1 MGFDL
6 HVIKDGGARQSE
18 ARRAVSV
25 GDAGRQRRRSTRIG
39 CRRFPS
45 QPVQAR
51 AYTACMAMNAVVPL
65 PKLIEASGR
74 GDHGSFSQLYE
85 RTHLHLFGI
94 AIRLL
99 RSEQQAEDAVQ
110 DAFVKVWNRADS
122 YRAVDAQ
129 HEGHALAWLTS
140 IVRNRALDVLR
151 SRSRDIEDV
160 RPGVADDDGDEGDAA
175 HGDGAADALDL
186 YAKATQALHVDGCMG
201 LLDASQRQCLAL
213 TYFQGLSNSE
223 VADHLGAP
231 LGSVKAW
238 IRRGLAR
245 LKDCLATQ
253 GVMA

>member
-1 MGFDL
+1 MTP
-6 HVIKDGGARQSE
+6 
-18 ARRAVSV
+18 
-25 GDAGRQRRRSTRIG
+25 RRRTRN
-39 CRRFPS
+39 
-45 QPVQAR
+45 
-51 AYTACMAMNAVVPL
+51 YTEFMAATDVPL
-65 PKLIEASGR
+65 PSLIEASAR
-74 GDHGSFSQLYE
+74 GDHTSFAQLYE

-110 DAFVKVWNRADS
+110 DAFVKVWNRAGS
-122 YRAVDAQ
+122 YHAEQAA

-140 IVRNRALDVLR
+140 IVRNRALDMLRAR
-151 SRSRDIEDV
+151 SRNIEDI
-160 RPGVADDDGDEGDAA
+160 RPGATIDDEDDDDEGPATQ
-175 HGDGAADALDL
+175 GAADALEL

-213 TYFQGLSNSE
+213 TYFQGLSNTE

-238 IRRGLAR
+238 IRRGLLR

>member
-1 MGFDL
+1 LVTRSAAD
-6 HVIKDGGARQSE
+6 DAARESD
-18 ARRAVSV
+18 ADVFPYRREL
-25 GDAGRQRRRSTRIG
+25 
-39 CRRFPS
+39 PS
-45 QPVQAR
+45 R
-51 AYTACMAMNAVVPL
+51 AYTARMAMNAVPL
-65 PKLIEASGR
+65 PSLIEASGR

-122 YRAVDAQ
+122 YRAEQAAHD
-129 HEGHALAWLTS
+129 GHALAWLTS
-140 IVRNRALDVLR
+140 IVRNRALDMLR
-151 SRSRDIEDV
+151 SRTRDIEDV
-160 RPGVADDDGDEGDAA
+160 RPGAAGGDDDEEGPSAA
-175 HGDGAADALDL
+175 GDGAADALDL

>member
-1 MGFDL
+1 
-6 HVIKDGGARQSE
+6 
-18 ARRAVSV
+18 
-25 GDAGRQRRRSTRIG
+25 
-39 CRRFPS
+39 
-45 QPVQAR
+45 
-51 AYTACMAMNAVVPL
+51 MAMSAVPL
-65 PKLIEASGR
+65 PSLIEACGR
-74 GDHGSFSQLYE
+74 RDHGSFSQLYE

-122 YRAVDAQ
+122 YRAADAQ

-140 IVRNRALDVLR
+140 IVRNRALDMLR
-151 SRSRDIEDV
+151 SRTRTRDIEDI
-160 RPGVADDDGDEGDAA
+160 RPGAAADDSDDEGPAA
-175 HGDGAADALDL
+175 EGTADALDL

-213 TYFQGLSNSE
+213 TYFQGLSNTE
-223 VADHLGAP
+223 VAQHLGAP

>member
-1 MGFDL
+1 MTPQSR
-6 HVIKDGGARQSE
+6 AR
-18 ARRAVSV
+18 
-25 GDAGRQRRRSTRIG
+25 T
-39 CRRFPS
+39 
-45 QPVQAR
+45 
-51 AYTACMAMNAVVPL
+51 YTDFMAADVPL
-65 PKLIEASGR
+65 PRLIEASAR

-110 DAFVKVWNRADS
+110 DAFVKVWNRAGS
-122 YRAVDAQ
+122 YHAEQAV

-140 IVRNRALDVLR
+140 IVRNRALDMLRAR
-151 SRSRDIEDV
+151 SRNIEDV
-160 RPGVADDDGDEGDAA
+160 RPGVADDDDDDEGPAA
-175 HGDGAADALDL
+175 EGAADALDL
-186 YAKATQALHVDGCMG
+186 YAKATQALRVDGCMG

-213 TYFQGLSNSE
+213 TYFQGLSNTE

-238 IRRGLAR
+238 IRRGLMR

>member
-1 MGFDL
+1 
-6 HVIKDGGARQSE
+6 
-18 ARRAVSV
+18 
-25 GDAGRQRRRSTRIG
+25 
-39 CRRFPS
+39 
-45 QPVQAR
+45 
-51 AYTACMAMNAVVPL
+51 MAATDVPL
-65 PKLIEASGR
+65 PRLIEAVAH

-85 RTHLHLFGI
+85 RTQAHLFGI

-110 DAFVKVWNRADS
+110 DAFVKVWNRAGS
-122 YRAVDAQ
+122 YRAEQAT

-140 IVRNRALDVLR
+140 IVRNRALDMLR
-151 SRSRDIEDV
+151 SRSRNIEDV
-160 RPGVADDDGDEGDAA
+160 RPGAGADDDEDDDEGPAA
-175 HGDGAADALDL
+175 EGAADALDL

-213 TYFQGLSNSE
+213 TYFQGLSNTE

-238 IRRGLAR
+238 IRRGLVR

>member
-1 MGFDL
+1 LVTQRALDET
-6 HVIKDGGARQSE
+6 ARETDADVFPQ
-18 ARRAVSV
+18 RIPRAEMTPT
-25 GDAGRQRRRSTRIG
+25 RRRT
-39 CRRFPS
+39 
-45 QPVQAR
+45 
-51 AYTACMAMNAVVPL
+51 YTARMAMNAHPL
-65 PKLIEASGR
+65 PSLIEACGR
-74 GDHGSFSQLYE
+74 RDHGSFSQLYE

-122 YRAVDAQ
+122 YRAADAE

-140 IVRNRALDVLR
+140 IVRNRALDMLR
-151 SRSRDIEDV
+151 SRTRDIEDI
-160 RPGVADDDGDEGDAA
+160 RPGAAADDDDDEGPAA
-175 HGDGAADALDL
+175 EGAGDALDL

-213 TYFQGLSNSE
+213 TYFQGLSNTE
-223 VADHLGAP
+223 VAQHLGAP

>member
-1 MGFDL
+1 
-6 HVIKDGGARQSE
+6 
-18 ARRAVSV
+18 
-25 GDAGRQRRRSTRIG
+25 
-39 CRRFPS
+39 
-45 QPVQAR
+45 
-51 AYTACMAMNAVVPL
+51 MAAEVPL
-65 PKLIEASGR
+65 PSLIEASAR

-110 DAFVKVWNRADS
+110 DAFVKVWNRAGS
-122 YRAVDAQ
+122 YHAEQAA

-140 IVRNRALDVLR
+140 IVRNRALDMLRAR
-151 SRSRDIEDV
+151 SRNIEDV
-160 RPGVADDDGDEGDAA
+160 CSGAAADDEDEDEGPAA
-175 HGDGAADALDL
+175 EGAADALDL
-186 YAKATQALHVDGCMG
+186 YAKAAQALHVDGCMG

-213 TYFQGLSNSE
+213 TYFQGLSNTE
-223 VADHLGAP
+223 VAAHLGAP

-238 IRRGLAR
+238 IRRGLGR

>member
-1 MGFDL
+1 LQDVTQEQ
-6 HVIKDGGARQSE
+6 HPR
-18 ARRAVSV
+18 
-25 GDAGRQRRRSTRIG
+25 T
-39 CRRFPS
+39 
-45 QPVQAR
+45 
-51 AYTACMAMNAVVPL
+51 YTESMAADVPL
-65 PKLIEASGR
+65 PSLIEASAR

-110 DAFVKVWNRADS
+110 DAFVKVWNRAGS
-122 YRAVDAQ
+122 YHAEQAV

-140 IVRNRALDVLR
+140 IVRNRALDMLRTR
-151 SRSRDIEDV
+151 SRNIEDI
-160 RPGVADDDGDEGDAA
+160 RPGAAAGVDDDEGDAA
-175 HGDGAADALDL
+175 PADGAADALDL

-213 TYFQGLSNSE
+213 TYFQGLSNTE

>member
-1 MGFDL
+1 M
-6 HVIKDGGARQSE
+6 A
-18 ARRAVSV
+18 A
-25 GDAGRQRRRSTRIG
+25 DASL
-39 CRRFPS
+39 PS
-45 QPVQAR
+45 
-51 AYTACMAMNAVVPL
+51 
-65 PKLIEASGR
+65 LIEASAR

-110 DAFVKVWNRADS
+110 DAFVKVWNRAGS
-122 YRAVDAQ
+122 YHAEQAV

-140 IVRNRALDVLR
+140 IVRNRALDMLRAR
-151 SRSRDIEDV
+151 SRNIEDV
-160 RPGVADDDGDEGDAA
+160 RPGVADDDDDDEGPATE
-175 HGDGAADALDL
+175 GAADAIDL
-186 YAKATQALHVDGCMG
+186 YAKATQALRVDGCMG

-213 TYFQGLSNSE
+213 TYFQGLSNTE

-238 IRRGLAR
+238 IRRGLMR

>member
-1 MGFDL
+1 M
-6 HVIKDGGARQSE
+6 
-18 ARRAVSV
+18 AVAV
-25 GDAGRQRRRSTRIG
+25 LL
-39 CRRFPS
+39 PS
-45 QPVQAR
+45 
-51 AYTACMAMNAVVPL
+51 
-65 PKLIEASGR
+65 LIEASAR
-74 GDHGSFSQLYE
+74 GDHSSFAQLYE

-110 DAFVKVWNRADS
+110 DAFVKVWNRAGS
-122 YRAVDAQ
+122 YHAEQAA

-140 IVRNRALDVLR
+140 IVRNRALDMLRVR
-151 SRSRDIEDV
+151 SRNIEDV
-160 RPGVADDDGDEGDAA
+160 RPGAAADGDDDDESDAA

-186 YAKATQALHVDGCMG
+186 YAKAAQALHIDGCMG

-213 TYFQGLSNSE
+213 TYFQGLSNTE

-238 IRRGLAR
+238 IRRGLLR

>member
-1 MGFDL
+1 L
-6 HVIKDGGARQSE
+6 VSLRGADDA
-18 ARRAVSV
+18 ARKT
-25 GDAGRQRRRSTRIG
+25 DANVFPHRRLQDATCNQYPRT
-39 CRRFPS
+39 
-45 QPVQAR
+45 
-51 AYTACMAMNAVVPL
+51 YTAFMAAEVPL
-65 PKLIEASGR
+65 PSLIEASAR

-110 DAFVKVWNRADS
+110 DAFVKVWNRAGS
-122 YRAVDAQ
+122 YRAADAV

-140 IVRNRALDVLR
+140 IVRNRALDMLR
-151 SRSRDIEDV
+151 ARSHDIEDI
-160 RPGVADDDGDEGDAA
+160 RPGVADGDDDDEGPSAA
-175 HGDGAADALDL
+175 GDGADDALDL
-186 YAKATQALHVDGCMG
+186 YTKAAQALHVDGCMG

-213 TYFQGLSNSE
+213 TYFQGLSNTE

-238 IRRGLAR
+238 IRRGLMR

>member
-1 MGFDL
+1 LVTQRAQDEA
-6 HVIKDGGARQSE
+6 ARES
-18 ARRAVSV
+18 
-25 GDAGRQRRRSTRIG
+25 DADAFPHRHERRSHI
-39 CRRFPS
+39 
-45 QPVQAR
+45 
-51 AYTACMAMNAVVPL
+51 YTDRMAMNAVPL
-65 PKLIEASGR
+65 PKLIEACGR
-74 GDHGSFSQLYE
+74 QDHRSFSQLYE

-110 DAFVKVWNRADS
+110 DAFVRVWNRAES
-122 YRAVDAQ
+122 YRAADAE

-140 IVRNRALDVLR
+140 IVRNRALDMLR
-151 SRSRDIEDV
+151 SRSRDIEDI
-160 RPGVADDDGDEGDAA
+160 RPGVAADDDEDEGQAA
-175 HGDGAADALDL
+175 EGAADALDL
-186 YAKATQALHVDGCMG
+186 YAKATQALHVEGCMG
-201 LLDASQRQCLAL
+201 LLDAAQRQCLAL
-213 TYFQGLSNSE
+213 TYFQGLSNTE

>member
-1 MGFDL
+1 
-6 HVIKDGGARQSE
+6 
-18 ARRAVSV
+18 
-25 GDAGRQRRRSTRIG
+25 
-39 CRRFPS
+39 
-45 QPVQAR
+45 
-51 AYTACMAMNAVVPL
+51 MNAVVPL
-65 PKLIEASGR
+65 PNLIEACGR
-74 GDHGSFSQLYE
+74 RDHGSFSQLYE
-85 RTHLHLFGI
+85 RTHVHLFGI

-110 DAFVKVWNRADS
+110 DAFVKVWNKADS
-122 YRAVDAQ
+122 YRAADAQ

-140 IVRNRALDVLR
+140 IVRNRALDMLR
-151 SRSRDIEDV
+151 ARSRDIEDI
-160 RPGVADDDGDEGDAA
+160 RPGVAAGGHSNDSDEGDAA
-175 HGDGAADALDL
+175 PGDGAADALDL

-213 TYFQGLSNSE
+213 TYFQGLSNTE

>member
-1 MGFDL
+1 
-6 HVIKDGGARQSE
+6 
-18 ARRAVSV
+18 
-25 GDAGRQRRRSTRIG
+25 
-39 CRRFPS
+39 
-45 QPVQAR
+45 
-51 AYTACMAMNAVVPL
+51 MNAVVPL
-65 PKLIEASGR
+65 PSLIEACGR
-74 GDHGSFSQLYE
+74 RDHGSFSQLYE

-122 YRAVDAQ
+122 YRAADAE

-140 IVRNRALDVLR
+140 IVRNRSLDMLR
-151 SRSRDIEDV
+151 TRSRDIESV
-160 RPGVADDDGDEGDAA
+160 RPGAADGEDDNDEGPSAA
-175 HGDGAADALDL
+175 GDGAADALDL

-213 TYFQGLSNSE
+213 TYFQGLSNTE

>member
-1 MGFDL
+1 
-6 HVIKDGGARQSE
+6 
-18 ARRAVSV
+18 
-25 GDAGRQRRRSTRIG
+25 
-39 CRRFPS
+39 
-45 QPVQAR
+45 
-51 AYTACMAMNAVVPL
+51 MAAVVPL
-65 PKLIEASGR
+65 PRLIESSAR

-110 DAFVKVWNRADS
+110 DAFVKVWNHAGS
-122 YRAVDAQ
+122 YHAEQAA

-140 IVRNRALDVLR
+140 IVRNRALDMLR
-151 SRSRDIEDV
+151 SRSRNIEDV
-160 RPGVADDDGDEGDAA
+160 HPGAAADDDGDDEGPATE
-175 HGDGAADALDL
+175 GAADALDL

-213 TYFQGLSNSE
+213 TYFQGLSNTE

-238 IRRGLAR
+238 IRRGLLR

>member
-1 MGFDL
+1 
-6 HVIKDGGARQSE
+6 
-18 ARRAVSV
+18 
-25 GDAGRQRRRSTRIG
+25 
-39 CRRFPS
+39 
-45 QPVQAR
+45 
-51 AYTACMAMNAVVPL
+51 MAAEVPL
-65 PKLIEASGR
+65 PSLIEASAH

-110 DAFVKVWNRADS
+110 DAFVKVWNRAGS
-122 YRAVDAQ
+122 YRAADAA

-140 IVRNRALDVLR
+140 IVRNRALDMLR
-151 SRSRDIEDV
+151 SRSHNIEDV
-160 RPGVADDDGDEGDAA
+160 RPGSVTDDDDNDEGPAA
-175 HGDGAADALDL
+175 EGAADALDL
-186 YAKATQALHVDGCMG
+186 YTKAAQALHVDGCMG

-223 VADHLGAP
+223 VSDHLGAP

-245 LKDCLATQ
+245 LKDCLAAQ